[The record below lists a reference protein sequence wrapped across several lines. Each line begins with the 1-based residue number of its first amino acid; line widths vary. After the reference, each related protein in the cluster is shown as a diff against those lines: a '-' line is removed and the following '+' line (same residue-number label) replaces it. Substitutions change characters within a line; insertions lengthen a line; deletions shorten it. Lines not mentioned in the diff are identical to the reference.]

1 MYTIFDNKHNKMIL
15 CLALAAAMVLLSSAC
30 SAENSKGNNEAV
42 DQSNISDI
50 TLDEDSPD
58 KKFPVADE
66 TTENNQPDTV
76 IGEQEINDAVAP
88 KQESS
93 LSTNQPTDTTDKPS
107 PNTAPQ
113 PQENAVED
121 SPSTEPADDEIVRV
135 LDYIP
140 SIFVELKYATED
152 NFTGQVVYDFVDA
165 QLRYGTVKKLAEV
178 QTELLAQGYSLKIW
192 DAYRPVDAQFKL
204 WEICPDPVYVANP
217 NTGYSSHSRGNT
229 VDVTLVLTDG
239 TEIKMPTGFDDFS
252 TLADR
257 NYSDIPAD
265 ATENVLILENMMKD
279 CGFNC
284 YSGEWWHYS
293 DSNTYPVMQ
302 N

>member
-1 MYTIFDNKHNKMIL
+1 MFMTSDNIRIRMML
-15 CLALAAAMVLLSSAC
+15 CIVLATAMVLLASGCGTKSP
-30 SAENSKGNNEAV
+30 EETIGTE
-42 DQSNISDI
+42 DQNHITTT
-50 TLDEDSPD
+50 TLDENPLDISIPSVDKPD
-58 KKFPVADE
+58 
-66 TTENNQPDTV
+66 ENSQPDTITGGLKIDDIDTPEPENSPSV
-76 IGEQEINDAVAP
+76 DPPAD
-88 KQESS
+88 
-93 LSTNQPTDTTDKPS
+93 TNDKPS
-107 PNTAPQ
+107 PSTTPQ
-113 PQENAVED
+113 QQENTVANNPA
-121 SPSTEPADDEIVRV
+121 SEPADDKLVRV

-140 SIFVELKYATED
+140 SIYVELKYATED
-152 NFTGQVVYDFVDA
+152 NFTGKVVYDFADA

-265 ATENVLILENMMKD
+265 ATENVLILESMMKD

-293 DSNTYPVMQ
+293 DSITYSVVQ
-302 N
+302 

>member
-1 MYTIFDNKHNKMIL
+1 MHTISDNKHIKMIL
-15 CLALAAAMVLLSSAC
+15 CLAFAVAMVLLSSAC
-30 SAENSKGNNEAV
+30 SAENAKGNNGAV

-50 TLDEDSPD
+50 TQDEDSPD
-58 KKFPVADE
+58 KNFPVADE
-66 TTENNQPDTV
+66 TTESSQPDIV
-76 IGEQEINDAVAP
+76 VGEQEMDDDVAP
-88 KQESS
+88 KPENS
-93 LSTNQPTDTTDKPS
+93 LSTNHPTDTTDKPL

-140 SIFVELKYATED
+140 SIYVELKYATED
-152 NFTGQVVYDFVDA
+152 NFTGKVVYDFADA
-165 QLRYGTVKKLAEV
+165 QLRYGTVKKLAGV

-192 DAYRPVDAQFKL
+192 DAYRPVGAQFKL
-204 WEICPDPVYVANP
+204 WEICPNPVYVANP

-229 VDVTLVLTDG
+229 VDVTLVLADG

-257 NYSDIPAD
+257 DYSDVPAD

-279 CGFNC
+279 YGFNC

-293 DSNTYPVMQ
+293 DSITYSVVQ
-302 N
+302 